1 MIVADAHR
9 PDGTQRLRGMK
20 WRTVSQVIYA
30 APHEMGPLTVR
41 QPLPSAEL
49 PYLDPFVLLHHA
61 PPKEFSGGTGVSWH
75 PHRGFAPVTFIFKGG
90 IRHRDTQ
97 GNDATVMAGGTQWM
111 HAGSGLLH
119 DETPV
124 PGEVELIQLWINSPA
139 RHKMD
144 PPSYHP
150 LTPEATPAAISPD
163 RLVTLRVTAGD
174 LAGVKGPVRTLSP
187 VNAAAVHARRGGSMS
202 IALPSTHNA
211 FIYLLDGALRFPDG
225 TTASGLH
232 QVVFATDGGGIQ
244 FEALEDTRGLLLSGE
259 PLGETIVSYGPFVM
273 NTDDEIR
280 TAFRDYRSGKMGFVP

>member
-1 MIVADAHR
+1 MQFR
-9 PDGTQRLRGMK
+9 S
-20 WRTVSQVIYA
+20 VSQVIYA
-30 APHEMGPLTVR
+30 AAHEMGPLTVR
-41 QPLPSAEL
+41 QPLPSPEL
-49 PYLDPFVLLHHA
+49 VYLDPFVLLHHA

-124 PGEVELIQLWINSPA
+124 PGETELIQLWINSPA

-150 LTPEATPAAISPD
+150 LTPEATPAAFSPD
-163 RLVTLRVTAGD
+163 RLVILRVAAGE
-174 LAGVKGPVRTLSP
+174 LSGVKGPVRTLTP
-187 VNAAAVHARRGGSMS
+187 VNAAAVDARRGGSMS
-202 IALPSTHNA
+202 ITLPRTHNA
-211 FIYLLDGALRFPDG
+211 FVYLLDGRLRFADG

-232 QVVFATDGGGIQ
+232 QVVFAANGDGIH
-244 FEALEDTRGLLLSGE
+244 FEALEDTRGLLMSGE
-259 PLGETIVSYGPFVM
+259 PIGETIVSYGPFVM
-273 NTDDEIR
+273 NTDEEIR
-280 TAFRDYRSGKMGFVP
+280 TAFRDYRSGKMGLVP